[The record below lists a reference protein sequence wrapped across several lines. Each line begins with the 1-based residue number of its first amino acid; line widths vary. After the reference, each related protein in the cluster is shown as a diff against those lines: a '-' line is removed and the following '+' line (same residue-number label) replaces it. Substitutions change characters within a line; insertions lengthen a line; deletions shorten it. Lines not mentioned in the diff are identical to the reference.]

1 MSVYDIV
8 TNRIIELLEQ
18 GEIPWKKPWKTIGG
32 PRNLISRKHYQ
43 GINQFLLN
51 VSPYSSPYWLTFK
64 QVSERGG
71 FVPKGEKSTLVV
83 FWKWLETKK
92 IDSVDNDP
100 DASQR
105 NGKIPLLRYYKVFN
119 LDQVEGITSP
129 QEEPVKN
136 LFAPIEEAEQ
146 IIANMPLKP
155 EIHLGG
161 DRAFYSPGMDYIQ
174 LPCKERFHSPPEFYS
189 TLFHEIAHATGHVRR
204 LGRKSIMESGRFG
217 NEDYSKEELLAELC
231 ASMLCAES
239 GIEQSTINNSA
250 AYIQGWLRVLKNDK
264 KILLHAA
271 ANANRAK
278 SYILGKGEEETDN

>member
-32 PRNLISRKHYQ
+32 PKNLVSRKPYQ
-43 GINQFLLN
+43 GVNQFLLN
-51 VSPYSSPYWLTFK
+51 VSPYNSPYWLTFK
-64 QVSERGG
+64 QASEKGG
-71 FVPKGEKSTLVV
+71 FVRKGEKSTLVV

-92 IDSVDNDP
+92 NDSVDNDP
-100 DASQR
+100 DASHR

-119 LDQVEGITSP
+119 LDQVEGISPP
-129 QEEPVKN
+129 QEEPEN
-136 LFAPIEEAEQ
+136 NPFTPIEKAER
-146 IIANMPLKP
+146 IIANMPLMP
-155 EIHLGG
+155 EIHFGG
-161 DRAFYSPGMDYIQ
+161 DRAYYSPGVDYIQ
-174 LPCKERFHSPPEFYS
+174 LPHKERFHSPPEFYS
-189 TLFHEIAHATGHVRR
+189 TLFHEMAHATGHAMR
-204 LGRKSIMESGRFG
+204 LGRKSITESVRFG
-217 NEDYSKEELLAELC
+217 NEEYSKEELLAELC

-250 AYIQGWLRVLKNDK
+250 AYIQGWLLVLRNDK

>member
-8 TNRIIELLEQ
+8 TNRIIELLEK

-32 PRNLISRKHYQ
+32 PRNLLSRKPYQ

-51 VSPYSSPYWLTFK
+51 VSPYSSPYWLTYK

-71 FVPKGEKSTLVV
+71 FVRKGEKSTLVV
-83 FWKWLETKK
+83 FWKWLEPKK
-92 IDSVDNDP
+92 NDSVDNDP
-100 DASQR
+100 DASHR

-119 LDQVEGITSP
+119 LDQVEGISPP
-129 QEEPVKN
+129 QEASVNNP
-136 LFAPIEEAEQ
+136 FTPIDQAEQ
-146 IIANMPLKP
+146 IIANIPLKP
-155 EIHLGG
+155 EVHFGG
-161 DRAFYSPGMDYIQ
+161 DRAYYSPQVDCIQ
-174 LPCKERFHSPPEFYS
+174 LPNKERFHSPPEFYS
-189 TLFHEIAHATGHVRR
+189 TLFHEMAHATGHAKR

-217 NEDYSKEELLAELC
+217 NEEYSKEELLAELC

-250 AYIQGWLRVLKNDK
+250 AYIRGWLRVLRNDK

-278 SYILGKGEEETDN
+278 SYILGKSEEGTDN